1 MINYVINLDSRTD
14 KLDEFLENVK
24 MSNQLSKEKFIRI
37 SAFDGKNYKDELIKY
52 NLTNNIIYNY
62 IKINKIKVNKGEFG
76 CYMSHII
83 TLYNILQNDDIK
95 DDDFV
100 GIYEDDFNLVK
111 NFDKHYKK
119 LKKINL
125 NELGVEF
132 LYIGGRFFPGFQCN
146 NNSFEKTNHKNVFF
160 RNHSTEIDNYDWD
173 RTTHAYWVKKSICKK
188 LISLLSSR
196 FTNTLLQFTPIDKV
210 LVTFY
215 NEIKMFDY
223 FPHLF
228 YSELEYKSDI
238 KRGSNNIDETL
249 E

>member
-14 KLDEFLENVK
+14 KFDEFLENVK
-24 MSNQLSKEKFIRI
+24 MSKQLSKEKFIRI
-37 SAFDGKNYKDELIKY
+37 SGFNGKNYIDELIKY
-52 NLTNNIIYNY
+52 NLTNNCIYNY
-62 IKINKIKVNKGEFG
+62 IKTNKIKVNKGEFG

-95 DDDFV
+95 DDDFA
-100 GIYEDDFNLVK
+100 GIYEDDFKLVK

-125 NELGVEF
+125 NELDVEF
-132 LYIGGRFFPGFQCN
+132 LYLGGRFSSGFQCN
-146 NNSFEKTNHKNVFF
+146 HNNFEKTNHKNIFF
-160 RNHSTEIDNYDWD
+160 RNYNKEIERYDWD

-188 LISLLSSR
+188 LIILLSSR
-196 FTNTLLQFTPIDKV
+196 FTNTLLQFKPIDTV
-210 LVTFY
+210 LVNFF

-228 YSELEYKSDI
+228 YSEMEYKTDI
-238 KRGSNNIDETL
+238 QHNNETYETL